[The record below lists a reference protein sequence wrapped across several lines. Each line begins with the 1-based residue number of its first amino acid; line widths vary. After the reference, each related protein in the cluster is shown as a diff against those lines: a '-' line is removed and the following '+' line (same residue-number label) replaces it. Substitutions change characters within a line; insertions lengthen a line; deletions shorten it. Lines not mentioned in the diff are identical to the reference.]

1 MFDLGSF
8 GELFIIVAAFFI
20 LINPKDMPRLLS
32 YLVRL
37 YNIFKKYI
45 NNIGDQLNKV
55 VSSVDLEKFEND
67 VYRGTKIK
75 PKKKDKSKYTNNS
88 KDTTSSKLKK

>member
-37 YNIFKKYI
+37 YNIFKKYVDKI
-45 NNIGDQLNKV
+45 RHQVSKI

-67 VYRGTKIK
+67 VYRSTKIK
-75 PKKKDKSKYTNNS
+75 SKKKDKLKFTNNAR
-88 KDTTSSKLKK
+88 DNTSSTLKK